1 MKLLSKIIREVLKQF
16 YNIFFLESRIIIITF
31 NNISNY
37 FIKDKKIE
45 PFKIVYIL
53 LFATIIFCIVIGL
66 FASNNRIRGIAISI
80 TGGFLIYELLILI
93 LVLFKYLQKDH
104 EEQETERFVDNF
116 INVIKIN
123 ALRKRK
129 YFAVYMI
136 LNSFLNILDN
146 TSEDSILKFFSP
158 CVELSIYIIIFI
170 FSNRLISI
178 DRTLVLLVLTIMSL
192 KTCFESFFNKKEIVY
207 TVFFKITKYDIL
219 YLITYTILF
228 ILSSYVKHVRDI
240 LVRLTLSVFYSIIL
254 SLLISFIYYE
264 TNDFFN
270 RLKLLLLDEDVLK
283 NKENFLISK
292 EKLE

>member
-16 YNIFFLESRIIIITF
+16 YNIFFLESRIIIITI

-53 LFATIIFCIVIGL
+53 LFVTIIFCIVIGL

-93 LVLFKYLQKDH
+93 LVLFENLQKDH

-123 ALRKRK
+123 ALRKKK
-129 YFAVYMI
+129 YFVVYTI
-136 LNSFLNILDN
+136 LNSIFNILDN
-146 TSEDSILKFFSP
+146 TSEDSILKFSSP
-158 CVELSIYIIIFI
+158 CIELSIYIIIFI

-178 DRTLVLLVLTIMSL
+178 DRTLVFLVLTIMSL

-228 ILSSYVKHVRDI
+228 ILSSYVSKACSRYFSQVNFI
-240 LVRLTLSVFYSIIL
+240 CFLQYYSKPSYFIH
-254 SLLISFIYYE
+254 LL
-264 TNDFFN
+264 
-270 RLKLLLLDEDVLK
+270 
-283 NKENFLISK
+283 
-292 EKLE
+292 